1 MNTPIDIT
9 GITLTTERLLL
20 RPWRESDLADFHEY
34 ARVDGVGQMAGWAPH
49 RDLEE
54 SRQILSRF
62 IAGKRTFAL
71 EYQGKVIGSLGIEQY
86 DERLYPEFD
95 RLRVREIGYV
105 LSKDYWG
112 QGLMPEAVKA
122 VMQWLFEEEKLDFI
136 LCGHFD
142 HNSRSRRVI
151 EKCGFRYLGT
161 VPFETRFDT
170 VETALDYILWNPER
184 SEKEC

>member
-71 EYQGKVIGSLGIEQY
+71 EHNGKVIGTQYRLPLFRQRRNVPRSLALLLAAGTFCRRQY
-86 DERLYPEFD
+86 
-95 RLRVREIGYV
+95 
-105 LSKDYWG
+105 
-112 QGLMPEAVKA
+112 
-122 VMQWLFEEEKLDFI
+122 
-136 LCGHFD
+136 
-142 HNSRSRRVI
+142 
-151 EKCGFRYLGT
+151 
-161 VPFETRFDT
+161 
-170 VETALDYILWNPER
+170 
-184 SEKEC
+184 